1 MTNIIRKLTH
11 MPKVLS
17 FFIFFFILNFSKAQ
31 YNKAYLYEDCEIC
44 SCSKCGGNGIIT
56 KKDWIVC
63 SNCVNWSS
71 EYRRKKGCD
80 VCYDNKGWYSNP
92 YDVTC
97 SICSGQG
104 KLINTRIEEKRKE
117 KREKEQEANRILS
130 ICESNFQE
138 YIKELKAVDLIQDLQ
153 SDALKSRYNTTE
165 VYLYKYGKTT
175 LSYKD
180 LNLRVKIKVL
190 DREIEDINYYY
201 SDARQ
206 DYFCYTNLKIKA
218 KLILSND
225 EENKSGEVI
234 INYKITNVGD
244 EVKREFIDINNEL
257 TEEERNETELLL
269 EEKHQKE
276 ITDNFEKIDNE
287 IKEGRLRFNF
297 VEDNPERISKIK
309 SIIDFNVNRKK
320 TCYIISYKSVDL
332 ENTIPIST
340 SPFSGNFRYW
350 GYGEINKV
358 KIIFFKN
365 KNENEDKIIK
375 EITFY
380 GSNGGRYSI
389 DTIEYDLS
397 SFYKNLINE
406 LTEVFEN

>member
-1 MTNIIRKLTH
+1 
-11 MPKVLS
+11 MPKMLS

-31 YNKAYLYEDCEIC
+31 YKKAYLYEDCEIC
-44 SCSKCGGNGIIT
+44 TCSKCGGNGIIS

-117 KREKEQEANRILS
+117 EQEANRILS
-130 ICESNFQE
+130 ICESNIQE
-138 YIKELKAVDLIQDLQ
+138 YVDDLKAGDLVKDLT
-153 SDALKSRYNTTE
+153 SYVISYNKE

-175 LSYKD
+175 LAFND
-180 LNLRVKIKVL
+180 FTNDRIKIKVL
-190 DREIEDINYYY
+190 DREIGDIDYHY
-201 SDARQ
+201 SVAYQ
-206 DYFCYTNLKIKA
+206 DYRCYTNLKIKA

-244 EVKREFIDINNEL
+244 DVKREFIDIDTEL
-257 TEEERNETELLL
+257 TEEERNETELIVEEENKRIENAREERMENNRKKLELLEL
-269 EEKHQKE
+269 EEKS
-276 ITDNFEKIDNE
+276 
-287 IKEGRLRFNF
+287 
-297 VEDNPERISKIK
+297 ERISKIK
-309 SIIDFNVNRKK
+309 SIIDFNVDRKK

-332 ENTIPIST
+332 EKTIPIST
-340 SPFSGNFRYW
+340 SPFSKIFYDW

-389 DTIEYDLS
+389 DTIEYEWS
-397 SFYKNLINE
+397 SFYKDLINE
-406 LTEVFEN
+406 LTEIFEN